1 VADVNE
7 SEQSSAGRRR
17 TADAKLLDDSRSPT
31 SESPKARDSGAA
43 RDSKPSGDS
52 ISFGDVWQ
60 QTDKVA
66 TVKAPNG
73 ADVVIDEEKLTVT
86 IKHGGHTIEMKYD
99 TLEQANKAA
108 TRGVCGKEILI
119 DGKPWTSPTGRELN
133 IEFGKDG
140 SIGFA
145 GSDKTGSL
153 FRYNTTGQLTQI
165 DYSCGEPRF
174 RNDFRYENGELVRRV
189 FHDKDG
195 NLAAKPMDV
204 PLTGPT
210 VSAKYDGDRLVA
222 LTDARGDDWRV
233 DPANPDK
240 WQHRQYPRSEWASS
254 EKVPSIGPSGEIAIS
269 DKAVKGANGLVSEV
283 HHPNGTTH
291 KFTHVDRRLTT
302 VESPDKSIWKRDEL
316 GDVWRGPGGKVRN
329 NLTVDENGTCKYE
342 DSRGNRHREYAD
354 GTSRIEKT
362 DGSWVTYAAD
372 GKMSKVQYLNGNS
385 TDFKYDKDGQVAQ
398 VTTKDAQGR
407 TKEFAYSGPA
417 QMSVKDDG
425 TVIIRNG
432 AERTTIGPKGDAKHG
447 YVLYDDEKNP
457 LKSIRPESVVQGA
470 CRDCYLLAAISSMAG
485 SDQGKQRLAS
495 MIEDKGD
502 GNYLVTFPGK
512 EPIPVKISPEDFKQ
526 PERDAAGERHSAGL
540 SEPSV
545 DGIWP
550 MVLEKAYG
558 QYLAKNSWLGSDSP
572 TAQLDRGSIS
582 KEGVR
587 LLTNSDTPAVW
598 PIGTFTNSG
607 LTEGSHKLTEVLDK
621 GGPVTI
627 SGSRHGQE
635 WHEVAVTGYRM
646 GMDKDGNKTIF
657 FTVRNQWG
665 TDPAA
670 EKQGNANGKFEMSLA
685 ELTQEFGAVTGILA
699 YQYPKD

>member
-1 VADVNE
+1 MTDVDE
-7 SEQSSAGRRR
+7 SDRSSFKKAR
-17 TADAKLLDDSRSPT
+17 TADDKMLADARPSAADLLKSKEASASGKDQSQDSL
-31 SESPKARDSGAA
+31 
-43 RDSKPSGDS
+43 
-52 ISFGDVWQ
+52 SFDNLWETKKEVQ
-60 QTDKVA
+60 LKS
-66 TVKAPNG
+66 PNG
-73 ADVVIDEEKLTVT
+73 ADVVVDEEKMTVT

-99 TLEQANKAA
+99 SLEHANKA
-108 TRGVCGKEILI
+108 TTKGVCGKEILI
-119 DGKPWTSPTGRELN
+119 DSKPWTSPIGRDLN
-133 IEFGKDG
+133 IVFGKDG
-140 SIGFA
+140 SVGFA
-145 GSDKTGSL
+145 GSDKGGSV

-165 DYSCGEPRF
+165 DYACGEPNF
-174 RNDFRYENGELVRRV
+174 TNDIKYENGEVNRYV
-189 FHDKDG
+189 IHNKNGIPGD
-195 NLAAKPMDV
+195 KPMDV
-204 PLTGPT
+204 PFTGPT
-210 VSAKYDGDRLVA
+210 VTMKYDGDRLIE
-222 LTDARGDDWRV
+222 LKDARGDDWRV
-233 DPANPDK
+233 DPTNPDK

-254 EKVPSIGPSGEIAIS
+254 DKVPSIGSSGEIAFS

-283 HHPNGTTH
+283 HHPDGTTH
-291 KFTHVDRRLTT
+291 KFTHVDGRLTS
-302 VESPDKSIWKRDEL
+302 VESPDKSVWKRDEL
-316 GDVWRGPGGKVRN
+316 GDAWRGPEGKTRR

-342 DSRGNRHREYAD
+342 DSRGNKHREYAD

-362 DGSWVTYAAD
+362 DGSWATYAAD
-372 GKMSKVQYLNGNS
+372 GKLSKIQYPSGNT
-385 TDFKYDKDGQVAQ
+385 TDFKYDNDGQVSH
-398 VTTKDAQGR
+398 VSMKDAQGR
-407 TKEFAYSGPA
+407 TKEFAYSG
-417 QMSVKDDG
+417 QSQLSVKDDG
-425 TVIIRNG
+425 TVVIRDG
-432 AERTTIGPKGDAKHG
+432 AERTTFDPKGDAKHG

-502 GNYLVTFPGK
+502 GNYMVTFPGK
-512 EPIPVKISPEDFKQ
+512 EPIPVKINAEDFKQ
-526 PERDAAGERHSAGL
+526 PERDADGKRHTAGL

-558 QYLAKNSWLGSDSP
+558 QYLAKNSWLGSDSA

-587 LLTNSDTPAVW
+587 LLTNSDAPAVW

-635 WHEVAVTGYRM
+635 WHEVAVTNYRI
-646 GMDKDGNKTIF
+646 GVDKDGNKTIF

-665 TDPAA
+665 SDPAA
-670 EKQGNANGKFEMSLA
+670 EKQGNANGKFEMSLD